1 MKTAGRLLGCLAA
14 VAVLVLAAGVVYLL
28 WFLDLNAYKPRLAAL
43 AEQHTGRR
51 LEVEGD
57 ISVALLPAPGVSIAR
72 PRLASAPGFDAAPLA
87 AAETVTIGVEL
98 LPLLQRQVRIRR
110 IQVDGLRLHLVR
122 NKAGETNWSEVAE
135 ALTAPAGQAAPPAVP
150 VQGLEL
156 TDARLRY
163 DDQGTGLTGEARF
176 STQVTADAA
185 GRRFAIDRTAVDL
198 RLAGPRLPEAGVE
211 GRLQLAAA
219 ADLDQGQVTAE
230 GLLKLMDVVV
240 DGELDA
246 AGVGERTKVSGR
258 LMVQEFSPRRL
269 LAELGMTPATRD
281 RSVLAAAALELD
293 LQGDGQRWVIEPQ
306 GRFDD
311 TRISGRVTVKNPA
324 DPAIRF
330 DLALDRLNLDRYQPP
345 PRDPTL
351 EPDNAE
357 PAWTRLRDLDLR
369 GNLRIG
375 RLTLDGQSSRDVVIR
390 VQWDP
395 G

>member
-1 MKTAGRLLGCLAA
+1 MLGYLAA
-14 VAVLVLAAGVVYLL
+14 LAALVLAAGAVYLVG
-28 WFLDLNAYKPRLAAL
+28 FLDLNAYKPRLAAL

-51 LEVEGD
+51 LNVEGD
-57 ISVALLPAPGVSIAR
+57 ISVVLLPAPGVSIAG

-98 LPLLQRQVRIRR
+98 LPLLRRQLRIRR
-110 IQVDGLRLHLVR
+110 IHVDGLRLDLVR
-122 NKAGETNWSEVAE
+122 NKAGETNWSGVQE
-135 ALTAPAGQAAPPAVP
+135 ALTAPAGEAAPPAVT
-150 VQGLEL
+150 VQGLDL
-156 TDARLRY
+156 TGTRLRY
-163 DDQGTGLTGEARF
+163 EDQGTGLTGEARF
-176 STQVTADAA
+176 SARVTADAA
-185 GRRFAIDRTAVDL
+185 QRRFAIDRTAVDL
-198 RLAGPRLPEAGVE
+198 RLAGPRLPQEGVQ
-211 GRLQLAAA
+211 GRLLLAAA

-230 GLLKLMDVVV
+230 GRLKLINVVA

-246 AGVGERTKVSGR
+246 AGVGGSAQVNGR
-258 LMVQEFSPRRL
+258 LTVQEFSPRRL
-269 LAELGMTPATRD
+269 LAELGMAPDTRD
-281 RSVLAAAALELD
+281 GSVLAAAALELG
-293 LQGDGQRWVIEPQ
+293 LQGDRRQWTIEPQ

-311 TRISGRVTVKNPA
+311 TRISGRVTVTNPA

-330 DLALDRLNLDRYQPP
+330 DLTLDRLNLDRYQPP
-345 PRDPTL
+345 PRDPIL